1 MSEGRGSEGQESGA
15 TEIPGAGLPG
25 PDTRPPEN
33 PGRSENPGSENPS
46 SENPG
51 SGAPAAGAA
60 GPQSPATGAPR
71 SKNPDV
77 APEADADARLPAWL
91 VERPLTAGWAWAG
104 FWAMLIVADEFLDLA
119 GWSWYVLVGMAALP
133 TLLATVALLHAT
145 PRSYLLPRRDTV
157 LGHFFVRFLALVAAF
172 LVWGV
177 SVVMSA
183 SISTTLQALVGASE
197 REVTAVGFNL
207 LLAAIPLVVSV
218 LWLVFIIRCAWFLR
232 RLRGWK
238 QAPEPGA
245 VPKKFLRG
253 TPRLRR
259 VVVGLAHPG
268 LLLVAGLGTSVLA
281 LLLGAVEL
289 TINVLK

>member
-1 MSEGRGSEGQESGA
+1 MSEIRGTGGRQPETA
-15 TEIPGAGLPG
+15 RTPPAGTPA
-25 PDTRPPEN
+25 PDAVPPED
-33 PGRSENPGSENPS
+33 PSAVVSET
-46 SENPG
+46 
-51 SGAPAAGAA
+51 PAAGARAPGTA
-60 GPQSPATGAPR
+60 GPEEPAPDASGQRHRRRPSPDP
-71 SKNPDV
+71 SPDPDV
-77 APEADADARLPAWL
+77 WLPAWL
-91 VERPLTAGWAWAG
+91 VDHPLTAGWAWAG
-104 FWAMLIVADEFLDLA
+104 FWAALIVADEFLDLA

-133 TLLATVALLHAT
+133 TLLASIALLHAT
-145 PRSYLLPRRDTV
+145 PRRYLKPRRDTV
-157 LGHFFVRFLALVAAF
+157 LGHFFVRFLALIAAF

-183 SISTTLQALVGASE
+183 SISTTLQSLVGASE

-218 LWLVFIIRCAWFLR
+218 LWLAFIIRCAWFLR
-232 RLRGWK
+232 KLRGWK
-238 QAPEPGA
+238 QTPRPGA
-245 VPKKFLRG
+245 VPKKFLRNRQ
-253 TPRLRR
+253 RLRR